1 MSSMILQINN
11 ESQSEFNSD
20 WNNPFSGSISSNKLV
35 VKDERKLILF
45 MIGGSAASIYSPLL
59 RLFLKEVPNNYIVPI
74 FIDRKFHSVS
84 TSSAIEEI
92 ANYEEFC
99 RLSLTE
105 SSSTEPLL
113 FVDDSIEDI
122 LRNEVLKRIIVS
134 IRDDDNIF
142 ICTSIHSEFNTNLI
156 MKLWQV
162 LARHISPKKI
172 SYGFFLPYLQFA
184 TNDKLTSLIH
194 PDKEKQEKIILN
206 SNLEKVE
213 NEIHKDSSKFIVGL
227 SQKSIVRKTSFQ
239 CNPFNIVHLLMAYA
253 AASSEKYSGGWLYYT
268 IEDKIFLTPRDI
280 IQSENFR
287 KSLIIQD
294 FSYLLYDF
302 LIKGQYLPH
311 ELSADNKL
319 NSLIHRYLITT
330 SNLVSSLGDATSN
343 GEVCMY
349 LRNRNIIN
357 TADPNR
363 NFRKRIIFWSQL
375 FSKED
380 LIRDIYRFVDS
391 SKIVNSNMA
400 ANQILLAIN
409 SFVLHKYPEISNLY
423 L

>member
-20 WNNPFSGSISSNKLV
+20 WNNPFSGSIPSNKLV
-35 VKDERKLILF
+35 VKDESKLILF

-59 RLFLKEVPNNYIVPI
+59 RLFLKEVSNNHIVPI
-74 FIDRKFHSVS
+74 FIDRKFHSAS
-84 TSSAIEEI
+84 TSIAIEEI

-99 RLSLTE
+99 KLSLTE

-122 LRNEVLKRIIVS
+122 LHNEVLKRIIES
-134 IRDDDNIF
+134 IRDEDNVF

-156 MKLWQV
+156 LQLWQV
-162 LARHISPKKI
+162 LALHISPNKI
-172 SYGFFLPYLQFA
+172 RYGFFLPYLQFA

-194 PDKEKQEKIILN
+194 PDKEKREMMILN

-227 SQKSIVRKTSFQ
+227 SKKSIVRKTSFQ

-268 IEDKIFLTPRDI
+268 IEDKIFLSPTDI
-280 IQSENFR
+280 VRSEDFR

-311 ELSADNKL
+311 ELSVDNKL
-319 NSLIHRYLITT
+319 NNFIYRYLIAT

-357 TADPNR
+357 TADLNR
-363 NFRKRIIFWSQL
+363 NFRKRVIFWSQL

-409 SFVLHKYPEISNLY
+409 SFVLYKYPEISNLY

>member
-11 ESQSEFNSD
+11 ESQSEFNSV
-20 WNNPFSGSISSNKLV
+20 WNNPFSGSIPSNKLV
-35 VKDERKLILF
+35 VKDESKLILF

-59 RLFLKEVPNNYIVPI
+59 RFFLKEVSNSYIVPI
-74 FIDRKFHSVS
+74 FIDRKFYSAS

-105 SSSTEPLL
+105 SSSTERLL
-113 FVDDSIEDI
+113 FVDDSIEGI
-122 LRNEVLKRIIVS
+122 LHNEVFKRVIGS
-134 IRDDDNIF
+134 IRDEDNVF
-142 ICTSIHSEFNTNLI
+142 ICTSIHSEFNTNFILQ
-156 MKLWQV
+156 LWQI
-162 LARHISPKKI
+162 LALRISPNKI
-172 SYGFFLPYLQFA
+172 SYGFFLPYLQFP
-184 TNDKLTSLIH
+184 TNDKLTSLIY
-194 PDKEKQEKIILN
+194 PDKEKHELMILN

-213 NEIHKDSSKFIVGL
+213 NEILKDSSKFIVGL
-227 SQKSIVRKTSFQ
+227 SKKSIVKKTSFQ
-239 CNPFNIVHLLMAYA
+239 CNPFNIVHLLMSYV

-268 IEDKIFLTPRDI
+268 IEHRIFLTPKDI
-280 IQSENFR
+280 IQSEEFR

-311 ELSADNKL
+311 ELRVDNKL
-319 NSLIHRYLITT
+319 NNLIHRHLIAT
-330 SNLVSSLGDATSN
+330 SNLISSLGDATSN

-357 TADPNR
+357 TADVNC
-363 NFRKRIIFWSQL
+363 NFRRNIFWSQL

-380 LIRDIYRFVDS
+380 LKRDIYRFVDS

-409 SFVLHKYPEISNLY
+409 SFVLHEYPKISNLY

>member
-1 MSSMILQINN
+1 MILQINN
-11 ESQSEFNSD
+11 ESQSELNSD
-20 WNNPFSGSISSNKLV
+20 WSSPFSGSIPSNKLV
-35 VKDERKLILF
+35 VKDENKLILF

-74 FIDRKFHSVS
+74 FIDRKFHSAS
-84 TSSAIEEI
+84 TSIAIEEI

-122 LRNEVLKRIIVS
+122 LRNEVLKRIIGS
-134 IRDDDNIF
+134 IRDEDNVF
-142 ICTSIHSEFNTNLI
+142 VCTSIHSEFNTNFILQ
-156 MKLWQV
+156 LWQV
-162 LARHISPKKI
+162 LALHISPNKI

-194 PDKEKQEKIILN
+194 PDKEKREMMILN

-213 NEIHKDSSKFIVGL
+213 NKIHKDSSKFIVGL
-227 SQKSIVRKTSFQ
+227 SKKSIVRKTSFQ

-253 AASSEKYSGGWLYYT
+253 AASSGKYSGGWLYYT
-268 IEDKIFLTPRDI
+268 IENKEFLTPKDVIR
-280 IQSENFR
+280 SEDFR

-302 LIKGQYLPH
+302 LTKGEYLPY
-311 ELSADNKL
+311 ELKADNKL
-319 NSLIHRYLITT
+319 NNLIHRYLIAT

-343 GEVCMY
+343 SEVCMY

-357 TADPNR
+357 TADVNR
-363 NFRKRIIFWSQL
+363 NFRRRIIFWSHL

-380 LIRDIYRFVDS
+380 LKREIYRFVDS
-391 SKIVNSNMA
+391 SRIVNSNMA

-409 SFVLHKYPEISNLY
+409 SFILHKYQEISYLY

>member
-1 MSSMILQINN
+1 MILQINN
-11 ESQSEFNSD
+11 EPQSEYNCA
-20 WNNPFSGSISSNKLV
+20 WNNPRSGSFPSKNLV
-35 VKDERKLILF
+35 VKDESKLILF
-45 MIGGSAASIYSPLL
+45 MIGGSAANIYSPLL
-59 RLFLKEVPNNYIVPI
+59 RLFLKEVSNNYIVPI
-74 FIDRKFHSVS
+74 FIDHRFHSAS
-84 TSSAIEEI
+84 TSIAIEEI

-122 LRNEVLKRIIVS
+122 LGNEVLKRIIGS
-134 IRDDDNIF
+134 IRDEDNVF
-142 ICTSIHSEFNTNLI
+142 ICTSIHSEFNTNLLLQ
-156 MKLWQV
+156 LWSV
-162 LARHISPKKI
+162 LALYISPKKI

-184 TNDKLTSLIH
+184 TNDKLTSLIN
-194 PDKEKQEKIILN
+194 PDKEKRETMILN
-206 SNLEKVE
+206 SNLEKLE
-213 NEIHKDSSKFIVGL
+213 NDIHKESSKFIVGL
-227 SQKSIVRKTSFQ
+227 SKKSIVKKTNFQ
-239 CNPFNIVHLLMAYA
+239 NNPFNIVHLLMAYA
-253 AASSEKYSGGWLYYT
+253 AASSVKYSGGWLYYT
-268 IEDKIFLTPRDI
+268 IENKAFLTPKDVIR
-280 IQSENFR
+280 SEEFR

-294 FSYLLYDF
+294 FSFLLYDF
-302 LIKGQYLPH
+302 LIKRKCLPL
-311 ELSADNKL
+311 ELRVDNKL
-319 NSLIHRYLITT
+319 NNLIHRYLIAT

-357 TADPNR
+357 TTDINR
-363 NFRKRIIFWSQL
+363 NFKGRTIFWNHIL
-375 FSKED
+375 SKED

-409 SFVLHKYPEISNLY
+409 SFVLHKYQEISNLY

>member
-1 MSSMILQINN
+1 MSSMILRINN
-11 ESQSEFNSD
+11 ESQSEFNSEMSS
-20 WNNPFSGSISSNKLV
+20 PFSGSIPSDKLV
-35 VKDERKLILF
+35 VKDESKLILF

-74 FIDRKFHSVS
+74 FIDRKFHSAS
-84 TSSAIEEI
+84 TSIAIEEI

-122 LRNEVLKRIIVS
+122 LRNAVLKRIIGS
-134 IRDDDNIF
+134 IRDEDNVF
-142 ICTSIHSEFNTNLI
+142 ICTSIHSEFNANFILQ
-156 MKLWQV
+156 LWQA
-162 LARHISPKKI
+162 LALHISPNKI

-194 PDKEKQEKIILN
+194 PDKEKREMMILN

-227 SQKSIVRKTSFQ
+227 SKKSIVRKTSFQ

-280 IQSENFR
+280 IHSEDFR

-311 ELSADNKL
+311 KLSVDNKL
-319 NSLIHRYLITT
+319 NNFIHRYLITT

-349 LRNRNIIN
+349 LRNRDIIN
-357 TADPNR
+357 TTDVNR
-363 NFRKRIIFWSQL
+363 NFRRRIISWSQL
-375 FSKED
+375 FSKKD